1 MNGND
6 RPVNNNAEKAEVLKN
21 TSVLSLGKSQMLYSD
36 QTIMM
41 LKYFPFQ

>member
-1 MNGND
+1 MDGND
-6 RPVNNNAEKAEVLKN
+6 RTVNNHAEKAEVLKN
-21 TSVLSLGKSQMLYSD
+21 ISVLSLRKSQMLYSD